1 MVSKIQP
8 ASFCQTSGKVCVPA
22 PPGKKGSRGPRG
34 RRGAQGQKRKRSE
47 PGASGPRGMTGQKGE
62 PGESASLPEVTI
74 SPETK
79 TVTDNQT
86 ARFYCSTR
94 GHPTPVVTWSKFR
107 GLLAGERV
115 KTNPNGRLEVTKSN
129 FNDSGEYMCSA
140 VTVLGKDTKT
150 AKLFVEAK
158 FTWSRPLTDLAEG
171 RCNIKEGT
179 LTITDFS
186 VGDTGTYICAA
197 QNKVGRKRAFTTLGI
212 QRIPVISCEEV
223 ITKYS
228 ARHSGTYELTANSLR
243 YMVYC
248 DIGVDR
254 TAWTLVARFSNSD
267 GKNWMRHDGR
277 WWYDQQSD
285 NGTTNDPSINADMI
299 LPALLL
305 VSDFEGVMRK
315 HPVDHYK
322 RKKRSNALSPTVG
335 TINIQQVREEINN
348 KLSEVCKSSN
358 SICQA
363 GPPGPPGALGYPG
376 YKGEKGAPGREG
388 PPGPSGP
395 IGAQGLGGIRG
406 PVGPQGVKGNKG
418 DKGSVGATGIKGE
431 TGAKGLQGRKGSI
444 GSKGNKGNKGS
455 VGIQGPKGECVVPM
469 RISVYPVSQEEDRC
483 LLVNTDKENA
493 EGDYICRATSRLGLA
508 ETVTTVI
515 ATRFIGISCQMIR
528 WDQPGISDGIYY
540 IHDKSTKT
548 TFAGKMQA
556 LTEFKPVTPRYQLD
570 AVKN

>member
-1 MVSKIQP
+1 
-8 ASFCQTSGKVCVPA
+8 
-22 PPGKKGSRGPRG
+22 
-34 RRGAQGQKRKRSE
+34 
-47 PGASGPRGMTGQKGE
+47 
-62 PGESASLPEVTI
+62 
-74 SPETK
+74 
-79 TVTDNQT
+79 
-86 ARFYCSTR
+86 
-94 GHPTPVVTWSKFR
+94 
-107 GLLAGERV
+107 
-115 KTNPNGRLEVTKSN
+115 
-129 FNDSGEYMCSA
+129 
-140 VTVLGKDTKT
+140 
-150 AKLFVEAK
+150 
-158 FTWSRPLTDLAEG
+158 
-171 RCNIKEGT
+171 
-179 LTITDFS
+179 
-186 VGDTGTYICAA
+186 
-197 QNKVGRKRAFTTLGI
+197 
-212 QRIPVISCEEV
+212 
-223 ITKYS
+223 
-228 ARHSGTYELTANSLR
+228 
-243 YMVYC
+243 
-248 DIGVDR
+248 
-254 TAWTLVARFSNSD
+254 
-267 GKNWMRHDGR
+267 
-277 WWYDQQSD
+277 
-285 NGTTNDPSINADMI
+285 
-299 LPALLL
+299 
-305 VSDFEGVMRK
+305 MRK

-469 RISVYPVSQEEDRC
+469 RISVYPVSQEVFAGETAIFYCWVQATGSPPPRIEWYRAQKQSVSIPVNQEDRC

-515 ATRFIGISCQMIR
+515 ATRFIGMTLVLITAYLCLVSTSSCHNNCR
-528 WDQPGISDGIYY
+528 R
-540 IHDKSTKT
+540 T
-548 TFAGKMQA
+548 TNQ
-556 LTEFKPVTPRYQLD
+556 QL
-570 AVKN
+570 K

>member
-1 MVSKIQP
+1 
-8 ASFCQTSGKVCVPA
+8 
-22 PPGKKGSRGPRG
+22 
-34 RRGAQGQKRKRSE
+34 
-47 PGASGPRGMTGQKGE
+47 MTGQKGE

-150 AKLFVEAK
+150 AKLFVE
-158 FTWSRPLTDLAEG
+158 
-171 RCNIKEGT
+171 
-179 LTITDFS
+179 DFS

-305 VSDFEGVMRK
+305 VSGNEIK
-315 HPVDHYK
+315 IT
-322 RKKRSNALSPTVG
+322 RSDD
-335 TINIQQVREEINN
+335 
-348 KLSEVCKSSN
+348 
-358 SICQA
+358 
-363 GPPGPPGALGYPG
+363 
-376 YKGEKGAPGREG
+376 
-388 PPGPSGP
+388 PSHTP
-395 IGAQGLGGIRG
+395 LLQTT
-406 PVGPQGVKGNKG
+406 GNCFG
-418 DKGSVGATGIKGE
+418 
-431 TGAKGLQGRKGSI
+431 
-444 GSKGNKGNKGS
+444 
-455 VGIQGPKGECVVPM
+455 
-469 RISVYPVSQEEDRC
+469 
-483 LLVNTDKENA
+483 
-493 EGDYICRATSRLGLA
+493 
-508 ETVTTVI
+508 
-515 ATRFIGISCQMIR
+515 
-528 WDQPGISDGIYY
+528 
-540 IHDKSTKT
+540 
-548 TFAGKMQA
+548 
-556 LTEFKPVTPRYQLD
+556 
-570 AVKN
+570 